1 MLRVM
6 VSSRPA
12 LQGTRLESLYIS
24 TLIVALA
31 EIGDK
36 TQLLALLLAA
46 RYRRPAPII
55 WGILIATLINHA
67 LAGVVGNWV
76 STLVSPAILSWV
88 LAASFAAVALWTLV
102 PDKLEA
108 DEAARGRYFGPFL
121 ATLVAFFLAEMG
133 DKTQVATVMLAAQY
147 SDLLLVVLGTT
158 LGMLLANVP
167 VVLVG
172 NFAADRLPL
181 TLIRRIAAIGFAAL
195 ALYATYQAMSLNGM
209 LPV

>member
-1 MLRVM
+1 M
-6 VSSRPA
+6 
-12 LQGTRLESLYIS
+12 ESLYIS

-46 RYRRPAPII
+46 RYRRPVPII
-55 WGILIATLINHA
+55 WGILVATLINHA
-67 LAGVVGNWV
+67 LAGALGNLV
-76 STLVSPAILSWV
+76 STVVSPAILSWI
-88 LAASFAAVALWTLV
+88 LAVSFAAVALWTLV

-108 DEAARGRYFGPFL
+108 DEAARGRYFGPFM

-147 SDLLLVVLGTT
+147 ADLLMVIVGTT
-158 LGMLLANVP
+158 LGMLIANVP

-181 TLIRRIAAIGFAAL
+181 TLIRRVAAIGFAAM
-195 ALYATYQAMSLNGM
+195 AVYATYQALSLNGM